1 MASPFVAPP
10 AGTPVEPSTSARYY
24 YRRQIFS
31 RNPVTGTSFKAG
43 TNVNF
48 NFEASGGHYFV
59 PQESR
64 IVAKMKVF
72 KNAQSQKLERTVR
85 FATDPVTSMFSSAQ
99 LSVNGTTVES
109 HANNV
114 DDISRIQLRTEQTK
128 AGADGP
134 GSAGL
139 LSFNQQMLRENN
151 DIAAG
156 EIVRRSTGGTP
167 SLIGIAPNGDIIP
180 LNAATDTVT
189 KFLNELTFHSDEER
203 SDKHQLLI
211 KNCSAIS
218 KPGPGNTDGAVT
230 DGGNGATATRAGTS
244 LDGTETDPF
253 EISSPLGQMFTFCRQ
268 TKAFLPN
275 MAFQF
280 MLTISDNFEKDAFFT
295 KDLPVCSVPGVN
307 GPAKSAIVPKAAAA
321 PHVVIEEL
329 YLDAMFAVPSVN
341 LPPPTSLQI
350 PYQAVSVYTRNLSA
364 TTNFTENFTSIPA
377 SIGALVL
384 GVRRMAHGIDKNR
397 ELYAQGTNIKTLS
410 MSLGSLQLP
419 IPAYQINIAKH
430 EYGRLFADWLSFT
443 GGSASNGVG
452 ADSLTEFATSPLFA
466 FRVLQEPGA
475 YASTATIRMQMHELA
490 DADDELVVWAIHQRV
505 FEAFWS
511 EGESFPSRVVVDD
524 VLN

>member
-72 KNAQSQKLERTVR
+72 KGSDLSKLEKTVR

-139 LSFNQQMLRENN
+139 LSFNQKMIRENL
-151 DIAAG
+151 DLDDTDVAA
-156 EIVRRSTGGTP
+156 RAKDGGGP
-167 SLIGIAPNGDIIP
+167 VGVSIDGSVF
-180 LNAATDTVT
+180 ATDASEATV
-189 KFLNELTFHSDEER
+189 KAALAQLTFHSDEER
-203 SDKHQLLI
+203 SDKHTLLI
-211 KNCSAIS
+211 KNCSAAR
-218 KPGPGNTDGAVT
+218 KL
-230 DGGNGATATRAGTS
+230 GNGAKDTNTPAGDPAAGPTVAS
-244 LDGTETDPF
+244 GNIIDGTQTEPF

-295 KDLPVCSVPGVN
+295 QDLVECTLPGIDAPVKG
-307 GPAKSAIVPKAAAA
+307 AKVAKAAAA

-364 TTNFTENFTSIPA
+364 TKNFTENFTSIPA

-419 IPAYQINIAKH
+419 IPAYQINIAQH

-475 YASTATIRMQMHELA
+475 YASTATIRMQMHATA